1 MQLCFTTTNLHKLKE
16 VNSLLKKEFKIISLH
31 DIGFKKDLPETKD
44 TLEGN
49 SLQKAE
55 TIYQLYGINCF
66 SDDTGLEVE
75 ALRGEPGVRSARYA
89 GEAKNDSANRQ
100 LLLQN
105 LSMVNNRQARFRTI
119 ITLIWKGNVFQFEG
133 VLNGMI
139 SKEERGQNG
148 FGYDSIFIPDGQ
160 QLTLAEI
167 NLDIKNNLSHRSI
180 AIKKLAEFLN
190 KL

>member
-180 AIKKLAEFLN
+180 AIKKLAKFLN

>member
-167 NLDIKNNLSHRSI
+167 NLDIKISLSHRSI

>member
-1 MQLCFTTTNLHKLKE
+1 MQLCFTTTNLHKLEE
-16 VNSLLKKEFKIISLH
+16 VNRLLKKRFKIASLY
-31 DIGFKKDLPETKD
+31 DIGFKGELPETKN

-55 TIYQLYGINCF
+55 AIYQLYGIDCF

-75 ALRGEPGVRSARYA
+75 ALKGEPGVRSARYA
-89 GEAKNDSANRQ
+89 GETKNDSANRQ

-105 LSMVNNRQARFRTI
+105 LSMANNRQARFRTI

-167 NLDIKNNLSHRSI
+167 NLDIKISLSHRSI